1 MPLRSPK
8 TGSLAGECGGV
19 GPHSL
24 VPAPRDVTGGEFS
37 FNFLLKTGDVTV
49 KIDRVPDTGLGC
61 ARAHRYMYIF
71 IVYIYI
77 VYILIY
83 TLICIHTLIYICM
96 YVYKY
101 RTKENHRHT
110 FGVKTIYTESL

>member
-71 IVYIYI
+71 IVYIYSI
-77 VYILIY
+77 YSYLYINMY
-83 TLICIHTLIYICM
+83 THIYIYM
-96 YVYKY
+96 YVC
-101 RTKENHRHT
+101 
-110 FGVKTIYTESL
+110 I

>member
-24 VPAPRDVTGGEFS
+24 VPAPRDVTSGEFS
-37 FNFLLKTGDVTV
+37 SNFLLKTGDVTV

-61 ARAHRYMYIF
+61 ARARAHRYMN
-71 IVYIYI
+71 VYIYSK
-77 VYILIY
+77 Y
-83 TLICIHTLIYICM
+83 IYICIVHIL
-96 YVYKY
+96 Y
-101 RTKENHRHT
+101 
-110 FGVKTIYTESL
+110 I